1 MRLIREYLRYKLK
14 ISMFFSDIIILCFVG
29 LLALIFLN
37 NNLNLLMIGIYLI
50 VCIFVIFVN
59 YLINRK
65 AYFDSNI

>member
-14 ISMFFSDIIILCFVG
+14 TSMFFSDIIILGFGG

-37 NNLNLLMIGIYLI
+37 NKLNLLMIGIYVI

>member
-37 NNLNLLMIGIYLI
+37 NNLNLLMVGIYLI

>member
-14 ISMFFSDIIILCFVG
+14 ISMFFSDIITLCFVG

-37 NNLNLLMIGIYLI
+37 NNLNLLMVGIYLI